1 MFAPKNERKPY
12 QEVIGSLCAGDGK
25 MISNQYVD
33 QGKCIVDMSRLVRR
47 LIPLECE
54 RLMGFPDYWTDIPGA
69 SDSAR
74 YRALGN
80 SVAVPCVDF
89 ILCGIAYFLR
99 KMGEEEED
107 VYLSR

>member
-1 MFAPKNERKPY
+1 MNRKEKNGGNGCGY
-12 QEVIGSLCAGDGK
+12 QQG
-25 MISNQYVD
+25 ISYTLTTEDRHCVYMPEE
-33 QGKCIVDMSRLVRR
+33 KLKKKRLVRK

-54 RLMGFPDYWTDIPGA
+54 RLMGFPDYWTDIPKA

-89 ILCGIAYFLR
+89 ILCGIAYFLS
-99 KMGEEEED
+99 MMEGEEEH
-107 VYLSR
+107 VYIPG